1 VSRARLAALL
11 AAALVAL
18 AAVAALAAAETVR
31 QGTLQVAFAGSLSPK
46 SLPRAG
52 AAPISVSV
60 GGHVSTTNGA
70 SPPQL
75 RRITIEINRN
85 GKLDYRGL
93 PTCTLDQIQPSSN
106 KGALASCRRSLVGE
120 GSFSA
125 EVKLPQQAP
134 FPSEGKVLAFNGSD
148 HGHPVIFAH
157 VYGTEPVPTSYT
169 LTMEIKPT
177 PGTFGTKLTI
187 SLPEVTSD
195 VGFVTGIEMTLKR
208 SFTYR
213 GKRHS
218 YLSAACPA
226 PKGFPG
232 AVFPLARISFAFA
245 GVKPVGTTLNRD
257 CKATG

>member
-1 VSRARLAALL
+1 VSRGRLVALL
-11 AAALVAL
+11 CAALVL
-18 AAVAALAAAETVR
+18 LGAAVVARAETVR
-31 QGTLQVAFAGSLSPK
+31 KGTLQVAFAGGLSPN
-46 SLPRAG
+46 SLPRDG

-60 GGHVSTTNGA
+60 GGHVSTTDGS

-85 GKLDYRGL
+85 GQLDHRGL
-93 PTCTLDQIQPSSN
+93 PACQLDQIQPSSN
-106 KGALASCRRSLVGE
+106 QGALASCRRSLVGE

-134 FPSEGKVLAFNGSD
+134 FPSEGKVLAFNGTD
-148 HGHPVIFAH
+148 HGRPVIFAH

-169 LTMEIKPT
+169 LTMQIKPT

-213 GKRHS
+213 GERHS
-218 YLSAACPA
+218 YLSAGCPA

-245 GVKPVGTTLNRD
+245 GRAPVGTTLTRN
-257 CKATG
+257 CKAR

>member
-1 VSRARLAALL
+1 VSRGRRAVALLCAALAAL
-11 AAALVAL
+11 
-18 AAVAALAAAETVR
+18 AVAALAQAETVR
-31 QGTLQVAFAGSLSPK
+31 KGTLQVAFVGDLSPK
-46 SLPRAG
+46 KLPRAG
-52 AAPISVSV
+52 AAPISVHV
-60 GGHVSTTNGA
+60 GGHVSTTDGS

-75 RRITIEINRN
+75 RRIEIEINRN
-85 GKLDYRGL
+85 GRLDYRGL
-93 PTCTLDQIQPSSN
+93 PACTLRQIQPSTN
-106 KGALASCRRSLVGE
+106 EGALSSCRGSLVGE

-134 FPSEGKVLAFNGSD
+134 FPSDGKVLAFSGTENGR
-148 HGHPVIFAH
+148 PVIFAH

-169 LTMEIKPT
+169 LTMDIKQM

-195 VGFVTGIEMTLKR
+195 VGFVTGIDMTLKR

-218 YLSAACPA
+218 YLSAGCPA

-232 AVFPLARISFAFA
+232 AVFPLARISFGFA
-245 GVKPVGTTLNRD
+245 GRKPVATTLTRN